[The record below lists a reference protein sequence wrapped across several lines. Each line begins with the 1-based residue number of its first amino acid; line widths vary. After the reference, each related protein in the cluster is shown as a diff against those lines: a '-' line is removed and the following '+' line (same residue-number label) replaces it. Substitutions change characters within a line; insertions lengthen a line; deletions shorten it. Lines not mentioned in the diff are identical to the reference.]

1 MARITYNLDASS
13 LFLSKCNVFPQ
24 NSSSHHKTKKQ
35 CWRTS
40 GVLYTQPR
48 RNGGGG
54 TGVAIGT
61 KPRWVRVDDFPEQ
74 LFSDIKNLK
83 YSAGAPFECCIH
95 NRVSTTRDAE
105 MGGGQG

>member
-1 MARITYNLDASS
+1 MQVHCSSQNLMF
-13 LFLSKCNVFPQ
+13 FLKILP
-24 NSSSHHKTKKQ
+24 HTIKTKKQ
-35 CWRTS
+35 RWRTS

-61 KPRWVRVDDFPEQ
+61 KPRWVRGDDFPQQ